1 MNESFLSACRS
12 EPVGRTP
19 VWYMRQAGRFLP
31 EYRELRE
38 RYGILEICRTP
49 ELAAEVTLMPVRRM
63 DVDAAVLFSDIMI
76 PVAAMGVDLQIEAG
90 RGPVIERPLS
100 SVSDVERLRAID
112 PAKDLSFIEK
122 AVQMLVVELDV
133 PLIGFSGGPFTLA
146 SYLIEGG
153 PSRSFARTKS
163 LMFGDPEAWR
173 SLMERLTQ
181 AIVASLRSQIDA
193 GASAVQV
200 FDSWVGTLSAADYA
214 EHVLPYSKRV
224 FAGVEHLSVP
234 RIHFAVGASHLLEQ
248 MRDAGADVVGVDW
261 RLPIDVARER
271 LGSGV
276 AVQGNLEPAALLGP
290 FEGVEEKTRD
300 ILRRAGEAP
309 GHIFNLGHGV
319 LPDTDPDSLHR
330 LTELVHEVSAT

>member
-63 DVDAAVLFSDIMI
+63 DVDAAVLFSDIMV

-112 PAKDLSFIEK
+112 PPKDLSFIEK

-163 LMFGDPEAWR
+163 LMFGDPEAWG

-181 AIVASLRSQIDA
+181 AIVASLRSQIEA

-200 FDSWVGTLSAADYA
+200 FDSWAGTLSAADYA

-224 FAGVEHLSVP
+224 FAGVEDLNVP

-319 LPDTDPDSLHR
+319 LPDTDPDSLYR
-330 LTELVHEVSAT
+330 LTELVHEVSAR